1 MNLIPNPHMRV
12 DSAQNPMIKSMQSNE
27 TGIINTAL
35 LRTVYAGVKS
45 RAIMPQ
51 PYRRFAMA
59 GEGKMDIEIIYCV
72 P

>member
-12 DSAQNPMIKSMQSNE
+12 DSAQNSVIKSMQSKE

-59 GEGKMDIEIIYCV
+59 GEGKIDIEIIYCV

>member
-1 MNLIPNPHMRV
+1 
-12 DSAQNPMIKSMQSNE
+12 MIKSMQSNE